1 MLFEFS
7 LKTSQTDRED
17 GELNRVGV
25 EEELKL
31 FDSLSCLSSTV
42 RDFVVTRVGASLG
55 SGSHKYSRAL
65 SI

>member
-17 GELNRVGV
+17 GELNRVRV

-31 FDSLSCLSSTV
+31 FDSLSCLRSTV
-42 RDFVVTRVGASLG
+42 RDFVVTFRHCPPANVDKL
-55 SGSHKYSRAL
+55 
-65 SI
+65 

>member
-7 LKTSQTDRED
+7 LKTPQTDLED
-17 GELNRVGV
+17 GGSSRGRVGV

-42 RDFVVTRVGASLG
+42 RDFVVTFRHCLRVFLQ
-55 SGSHKYSRAL
+55 L
-65 SI
+65 M